1 MTVEIIEEAE
11 HTPTAESPGFV
22 ERRKQPL
29 CSCVESSMKRYFADI
44 EDTPVSNLYEMVLS
58 EVELPLLK
66 TVMAHTRGNQSRA
79 AELLGINRSTLRKK
93 LAKYQI
99 D

>member
-1 MTVEIIEEAE
+1 MAE
-11 HTPTAESPGFV
+11 TKQNPEQMPSGSSQGFV

-44 EDTPVSNLYEMVLS
+44 EDTPVSNLYEMVLC

-66 TVMAHTRGNQSRA
+66 TVMEHTRGNQSRA

>member
-1 MTVEIIEEAE
+1 MMAE
-11 HTPTAESPGFV
+11 TKKTAEQATTGNAGFV

-29 CSCVESSMKRYFADI
+29 CTCVASSMQRYFADI
-44 EDTPVSNLYEMVLS
+44 EDTPVSNLYEMVIS
-58 EVELPLLK
+58 EVEQPLLK
-66 TVMAHTRGNQSRA
+66 TVMEHTRGNQSRA

>member
-1 MTVEIIEEAE
+1 MVELQKETEQAI
-11 HTPTAESPGFV
+11 SSDKPGFV
-22 ERRKQPL
+22 ERRKEPL

-44 EDTPVSNLYEMVLS
+44 EDTPVSNLYEMVIS
-58 EVELPLLK
+58 EVELPLLR
-66 TVMAHTRGNQSRA
+66 TVMEHTRGNQSKA

-93 LAKYQI
+93 LAKYQL

>member
-1 MTVEIIEEAE
+1 MMVEIRKEAGQTE
-11 HTPTAESPGFV
+11 SPNSPGFV

-29 CSCVESSMKRYFADI
+29 CSCVESSMRRYFADL
-44 EDTPVSNLYEMVLS
+44 EDTPVSNLYEMVLC
-58 EVELPLLK
+58 EVEMPLLK
-66 TVMAHTRGNQSRA
+66 TVMEHTRGNQSRA